1 MSDAA
6 VLQIKGLNEL
16 LKALETAP
24 EVAVPLATRA
34 MTQSVALVQDTLA
47 TYPPSTEANRPGRFD
62 ANGEPLGYYE
72 RGRGWW
78 YPLKRPIYGP
88 FLPGQLGKRG
98 GVVRLGKRKAA
109 TLKVAGY
116 KLRRTSERLGT
127 KWTNRVQVFDQAIV
141 GEVGTTVSYADAV
154 QGASQADYHTQRGWQ
169 TADQVL
175 AAKAPEIIEFFEQ
188 AANDLVRQLA
198 GGSA

>member
-1 MSDAA
+1 MSET
-6 VLQIKGLNEL
+6 VLQIKGMDDL

-34 MTQSVALVQDTLA
+34 MMQSLAVVQDELA
-47 TYPPSTEANRPGRFD
+47 TYPPDSEANRPGRFD
-62 ANGEPLGYYE
+62 ENGEPLGYYE

-88 FLPGQLGKRG
+88 FQKGQLGKRG
-98 GVVRLGKRKAA
+98 GIVRLGKKKAV

-154 QGASQADYHTQRGWQ
+154 QGASQAGYHAQRGWQ

-175 AAKAPEIIEFFEQ
+175 EAKAPEIIQFFQQ
-188 AANDLVRQLA
+188 AADDLVRQLA